1 MIPLL
6 KRKSS
11 EQNAAISFFKSLF
24 KKGHCSRAYWKT
36 WTEQERR
43 SIRQNRKQP
52 LAFSFHTGINPSGF
66 RSQRYVLQQI
76 NPAMTEL
83 HAFTVVGPGSIP
95 GQETKILQVVWC
107 SQKKK
112 KKKQHTTTR
121 TQQSCL
127 GWGSSYFTFKE
138 TNLSPVNSHQVRKSH
153 QQSCKCNN

>member
-6 KRKSS
+6 KCKSS
-11 EQNAAISFFKSLF
+11 QQNAAISFFKSLF

-43 SIRQNRKQP
+43 SRRQNRKQP

-66 RSQRYVLQQI
+66 RSQRYALQQT

-112 KKKQHTTTR
+112 NTHNNKNTTKL
-121 TQQSCL
+121 L
-127 GWGSSYFTFKE
+127 GGRGGSYFTFKE

>member
-6 KRKSS
+6 KCKSS
-11 EQNAAISFFKSLF
+11 QQNAAISFFKSLF

-43 SIRQNRKQP
+43 SRRQNRKQP

-66 RSQRYVLQQI
+66 RSQRYALQQT

-95 GQETKILQVVWC
+95 GQENKILQVVWC

-112 KKKQHTTTR
+112 TQTTTR

-127 GWGSSYFTFKE
+127 EGGGAHI
-138 TNLSPVNSHQVRKSH
+138 LLLRK
-153 QQSCKCNN
+153 QI